1 MFFTSLHGKRWP
13 VSMQLTVSC
22 VPTAG
27 YITVPAFIVCNRGRG
42 GDISPCALPAHITP
56 YLPLQSGEQSEAPS
70 LFPFKE
76 LRGRE
81 QNECLLQTLPEN
93 ALSLTV
99 PLCAVFLVRNPFPD
113 QASSLNE
120 SSEKINQQN
129 LLESGVFYFLKII
142 SLDSSVPAKNN
153 NYFP

>member
-1 MFFTSLHGKRWP
+1 MACFHAVNCKLCANSMIHNSSRFYSLQWG
-13 VSMQLTVSC
+13 
-22 VPTAG
+22 A
-27 YITVPAFIVCNRGRG
+27 G
-42 GDISPCALPAHITP
+42 GDFSPCAVPAHITP

-81 QNECLLQTLPEN
+81 QNERLLQMLPEN
-93 ALSLTV
+93 VLSLTV

-129 LLESGVFYFLKII
+129 LLELGVFYFLKII
-142 SLDSSVPAKNN
+142 SLYSSVPAKNN